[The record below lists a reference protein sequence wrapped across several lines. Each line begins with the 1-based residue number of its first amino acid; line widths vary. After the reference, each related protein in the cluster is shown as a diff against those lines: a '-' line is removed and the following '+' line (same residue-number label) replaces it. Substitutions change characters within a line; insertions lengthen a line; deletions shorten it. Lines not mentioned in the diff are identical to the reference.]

1 MTDVSS
7 PAPPA
12 APAEI
17 PPGPVPGAHAA
28 SPSVWTHGREPGRQV
43 VVLGVAV
50 ALTVVVLDL
59 LLVGEISLFF
69 DLWFVVLCLAL
80 AVWVRPDGFFT
91 IGVLPPLM
99 MAGVFALVGAV
110 SPEAV
115 AHPDDSVV
123 QAVVSGLATHSGA
136 LVAGYLLC
144 LGTLLL
150 RQRSRRR

>member
-1 MTDVSS
+1 VTDAST
-7 PAPPA
+7 A
-12 APAEI
+12 APHAEL
-17 PPGPVPGAHAA
+17 PA
-28 SPSVWTHGREPGRQV
+28 SPVAGPRAAPSIWTHGREPGRQV

-59 LLVGEISLFF
+59 LLVGEVSLFF
-69 DLWFVVLCLAL
+69 DLWFVLLCLAL

-91 IGVLPPLM
+91 VGVLPPLM

-115 AHPDDSVV
+115 AHPEDSVV